1 MKHQYY
7 YVFSNVLYNN
17 PNPNPNF
24 GILANMSTVWKKF
37 KSKGETYIL
46 RLLWALWKAEK
57 LEKQETLF
65 NFEEKQL
72 LPFKK
77 TDSHYYTQEPIILL
91 NLS

>member
-17 PNPNPNF
+17 PTPNPNF

-57 LEKQETLF
+57 IRKAG
-65 NFEEKQL
+65 
-72 LPFKK
+72 
-77 TDSHYYTQEPIILL
+77 DIV
-91 NLS
+91 